1 MFFDTIRQLNW
12 AYTLLQL
19 INFKENSMANH
30 KSAKKRA
37 KQTIVKTE
45 RNRYYRTRL
54 KNIVKAVKEAVEA
67 GNKEGAAEAFKI
79 ANKQLHHFVSKGFL
93 KKQTVSRKVSRL
105 HKMVNS
111 IEA

>member
-1 MFFDTIRQLNW
+1 
-12 AYTLLQL
+12 
-19 INFKENSMANH
+19 MANH

-37 KQTIVKTE
+37 KQTIVRTE

-67 GNKEGAAEAFKI
+67 GNKESATAAFAI

-93 KKQTVSRKVSRL
+93 KKQTASRKVSRL

-111 IEA
+111 LEA